1 MSSFAIKKNFNQPR
15 DSKMDCDEDI
25 VHCIF
30 CQESYRWNKIQ
41 EHALICKHNKN
52 PAASSKTQETFDAE
66 LGNLAPDSIS
76 MSRPLEPTNAPL
88 SVLSDLVN
96 CPIPETRIYK
106 AKENHALV
114 SDRPQI
120 LYTSDSPAQKI
131 LSSETLKPT
140 ETWPLPEC
148 CSENISEVEVPTVSN
163 IDSSI
168 AQIDLDAQL
177 LKPSVLDFCQVPQ

>member
-76 MSRPLEPTNAPL
+76 MTRPLEPTNAPL

-120 LYTSDSPAQKI
+120 PSTKD
-131 LSSETLKPT
+131 LSSETLKPS
-140 ETWPLPEC
+140 ESWPLPEC
-148 CSENISEVEVPTVSN
+148 CSENISRSGGC
-163 IDSSI
+163 
-168 AQIDLDAQL
+168 L
-177 LKPSVLDFCQVPQ
+177 LFLTLTAA